1 MHHTDPI
8 KQGQAVGHPSLGPG
22 SKGGEFPGSNKAIP
36 GSITEVLGSEGAVN
50 GSVVI
55 VPGSEGGSHW

>member
-1 MHHTDPI
+1 M
-8 KQGQAVGHPSLGPG
+8 GHPSLGPG

-36 GSITEVLGSEGAVN
+36 GSITAVLGSKGAVN

-55 VPGSEGGSHW
+55 VPGSEGGSYW